1 MRNFKKLLSAL
12 TASIMTLSI
21 AGSMIVPVNAVELSA
36 VDIVE
41 DMGLGWNLGNTL
53 DSIVGWEDEPSPTT
67 VETGWGNIATTEAM
81 IKEIKNS
88 GFNTV
93 RVPVTWTQGR
103 NDIDYTKNADFV
115 ARVKEVVDYV
125 IKNDMYCI
133 INMHHDENWIKEDT
147 AEGKAKFEDDWKT
160 IAEAFKDYDQHL
172 VFEGTNECDF
182 ASGNSGQMAYNQLF
196 VDTVRA
202 TGGNNGTRLCLVPAN
217 ANNTTNALDGSFS
230 APSDSAN
237 MVAVSVHY
245 YEPPQFC
252 VADAN
257 ASWGHMETW
266 GTDSDVSKVA
276 NDFNKLKMKFVDK
289 GIPVIIGEYG
299 VCNADK
305 YGGTTAYN
313 KDVDSIHKFVKT
325 VASTSYNMKGICP
338 IAWDD
343 SNSGTIYL
351 FNRKELSWWDSAIQ
365 TIFKDIAANKT
376 SSDVTFENTK
386 EVTVNFSDLTA
397 DKDGNYR
404 IDLTPYSGQGAT
416 ITSAIL
422 KGTATGDGVGY
433 GFGFEAYRNGESS
446 TTWSSETGVLTSDG
460 STTIEFDGK
469 SSDEN
474 GDYTYELNLNYLQ
487 IQQWW
492 TNSDDATANLESI
505 TFVFDKEISIA
516 STSPSSD
523 PVTTEP
529 TDPPATEPSE
539 EPTTEAPSDPVS
551 DGYTFTIHGQY
562 GGNGLWDDTYSIPVE
577 KSGTYTINI
586 DATGETK
593 AGDLALFLDSDVNVY
608 DFKVNEDSTGIKDG
622 TLNVTINSIKV
633 DGTEVAYTYEEGALT
648 TMDDGKSMRLNIVN
662 PWTKPTIQGIDPE
675 FTVNEG
681 ISITFTVQ
689 LGDSVPEDPTV
700 VTYGDV
706 DGNGSITI
714 VDVLTV
720 NQYLLGISEDTIN
733 EKNADVDNNGIVDD
747 ADAMNILKSLV
758 NLVTLPIA

>member
-1 MRNFKKLLSAL
+1 M
-12 TASIMTLSI
+12 
-21 AGSMIVPVNAVELSA
+21 
-36 VDIVE
+36 
-41 DMGLGWNLGNTL
+41 
-53 DSIVGWEDEPSPTT
+53 
-67 VETGWGNIATTEAM
+67 
-81 IKEIKNS
+81 
-88 GFNTV
+88 
-93 RVPVTWTQGR
+93 
-103 NDIDYTKNADFV
+103 
-115 ARVKEVVDYV
+115 
-125 IKNDMYCI
+125 
-133 INMHHDENWIKEDT
+133 
-147 AEGKAKFEDDWKT
+147 
-160 IAEAFKDYDQHL
+160 
-172 VFEGTNECDF
+172 
-182 ASGNSGQMAYNQLF
+182 
-196 VDTVRA
+196 
-202 TGGNNGTRLCLVPAN
+202 
-217 ANNTTNALDGSFS
+217 
-230 APSDSAN
+230 
-237 MVAVSVHY
+237 
-245 YEPPQFC
+245 
-252 VADAN
+252 
-257 ASWGHMETW
+257 
-266 GTDSDVSKVA
+266 
-276 NDFNKLKMKFVDK
+276 
-289 GIPVIIGEYG
+289 
-299 VCNADK
+299 
-305 YGGTTAYN
+305 
-313 KDVDSIHKFVKT
+313 
-325 VASTSYNMKGICP
+325 
-338 IAWDD
+338 
-343 SNSGTIYL
+343 
-351 FNRKELSWWDSAIQ
+351 
-365 TIFKDIAANKT
+365 
-376 SSDVTFENTK
+376 
-386 EVTVNFSDLTA
+386 NFSDLTP

-416 ITSAIL
+416 ITSAVL
-422 KGTATGDGVGY
+422 KGTATGNGVGY

-492 TNSDDATANLESI
+492 TNSDDATAKLESI
-505 TFVFDKEISIA
+505 TLVFDKEISIA

-523 PVTTEP
+523 PVTEP
-529 TDPPATEPSE
+529 TDPPATEPTE

-551 DGYTFTIHGQY
+551 DGYTFTVHGQY

-622 TLNVTINSIKV
+622 TLNITINSIKV

-662 PWTKPTIQGIDPE
+662 PWSKPTIQGIDPE